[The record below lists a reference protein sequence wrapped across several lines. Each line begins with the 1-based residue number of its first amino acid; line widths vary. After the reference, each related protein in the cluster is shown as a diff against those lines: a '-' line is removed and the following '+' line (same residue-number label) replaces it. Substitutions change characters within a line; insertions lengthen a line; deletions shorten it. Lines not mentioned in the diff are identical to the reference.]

1 MGRAGEDG
9 PPVFFQICGVGQS
22 LKLVVILYYH
32 GFNSPPKVRVTW
44 LLARPHGCPF
54 TALMTGFGQ
63 SQDSM
68 NAVNRSEIAF
78 MSDWDTVPT
87 GSTNLGSAEMALT

>member
-1 MGRAGEDG
+1 MIK
-9 PPVFFQICGVGQS
+9 P
-22 LKLVVILYYH
+22 YYH
-32 GFNSPPKVRVTW
+32 GFNSPQKVRVTW
-44 LLARPHGCPF
+44 LLARPHGCPL